1 MFRHSLEQPIELTP
15 GRPTAP
21 TLTLLMLV
29 AVFLLQTCTSKP
41 SEELQQ
47 QDQANSEAG
56 ISWFEGDVDEAF
68 ALASTEGKPVFL
80 YWGAEWCP
88 PCHYLK
94 DKLFTRPEFI
104 ARMED
109 FVPVY
114 LDGDTERAQIW
125 GEKLAVMGYPT
136 VIVFSPAGDEVM
148 RMPST
153 LPVDRYQEVLDAAM
167 ASTRPVRIVLEEVM
181 ASGPASADK
190 SDLAILA
197 YYSWSQD
204 SSVELTAKEKMST
217 FRRLYDETPDAIAVE
232 RSRFLTHYLIA
243 ATDMQRQSANS
254 EDAPGIAIEDLP
266 TLREESV
273 RILSDSDLRSANL
286 VWVLYYSTDTIGLL
300 APSGSREESDLIS
313 SWTAALVDI
322 ENDSTLALNDRL
334 SALRTQIALAELAA
348 KAESGAANDEAWEA
362 PEDLKDRVRERVAWA
377 LDETTAE
384 SELQTALNTMAY
396 LLASV
401 GLEDEAEGMLA
412 ARMNDTVAPYYFMTW
427 IGSLKQEA
435 GETEEALVWYR
446 RAYESSTGRYSR
458 FRWGTIYLR
467 QLLELA
473 PDEIPTIES
482 HSKEVLAELLALD
495 DAFAGGNQSRLEGL
509 ERSYLEWSEPGEREA
524 ALASLRDYV
533 HSACESFP
541 SEGEDSQAARCSSF
555 LAEAAP
561 PAQEA
566 T

>member
-1 MFRHSLEQPIELTP
+1 MFRQSLAQAIRPRASKLT
-15 GRPTAP
+15 T
-21 TLTLLMLV
+21 TTLSLLTLVAMLGLH
-29 AVFLLQTCTSKP
+29 ACAPRSP
-41 SEELQQ
+41 EEVQQ
-47 QDQANSEAG
+47 QDHESTKAG
-56 ISWFEGDVDEAF
+56 ISWFEGDVAEAF
-68 ALASTEGKPVFL
+68 ALASSRGKPVFL

-167 ASTRPVRIVLEEVM
+167 GSTRPVKDVLDDVM
-181 ASGPASADK
+181 TSGPATADP

-204 SSVELTAKEKMST
+204 SWVDLKAEEKMSV
-217 FRRLYDETPDAIAVE
+217 FRRLYEEAPEELAVE
-232 RSRFLTHYLIA
+232 RSRFLTHYLMA
-243 ATDMQRQSANS
+243 ATEMQRQTEGS
-254 EDAPGIAIEDLP
+254 EDESQIAKEDLQ
-266 TLREESV
+266 TLRDESV
-273 RILSDSDLRSANL
+273 RILSDRDLRSANL
-286 VWVLYYSTDTIGLL
+286 IWVLYYSTDTIGLL
-300 APSGSREESDLIS
+300 SSNGSQEESDLIQ
-313 SWTAALVDI
+313 SWTAALIDV
-322 ENDSTLALNDRL
+322 ENDPSLALNDRL
-334 SALRTQIALAELAA
+334 GALRTQIALAEHAA
-348 KAESGAANDEAWEA
+348 RAETEESEDEHWEA
-362 PEDLKDRVRERVAWA
+362 SDELRDRVREKVAWA

-384 SELQTALNTMAY
+384 SELQTAMNTMAY
-396 LLASV
+396 LLSSV

-412 ARMNDTVAPYYFMTW
+412 ARMNDTVAPYYFMSW
-427 IGSLKQEA
+427 IGSLKEEA
-435 GETEEALVWYR
+435 GETEEALAWYR
-446 RAYESSTGRYSR
+446 KAYESSTGRYSR
-458 FRWGTIYLR
+458 FRWGSMYLR
-467 QLLELA
+467 QLLDLA
-473 PDEIPTIES
+473 PDDIKTIES

-509 ERSYLEWSEPGEREA
+509 ERSYLDWSEPGEREA
-524 ALASLRDYV
+524 TLEALRDYV
-533 HSACESFP
+533 HGSCKRFP
-541 SEGEDSQAARCSSF
+541 SEGTDSQRSRCSSF
-555 LAEAAP
+555 LAEEEP
-561 PAQEA
+561 PSNQA

>member
-15 GRPTAP
+15 GKPTAT
-21 TLTLLMLV
+21 TLTVLALV
-29 AVFLLQTCTSKP
+29 AVFLLQTCASK
-41 SEELQQ
+41 SSDEVQQ
-47 QDQANSEAG
+47 HEQATKNVG

-167 ASTRPVRIVLEEVM
+167 GSTRPVKAVLDQVM

-204 SSVELTAKEKMST
+204 SSVELTAEEKMSI
-217 FRRLYDETPDAIAVE
+217 FRRLYDETPDSLAVE
-232 RSRFLTHYLIA
+232 RSRFLTQYLMA
-243 ATDMQRQSANS
+243 ATDMQRRSANA
-254 EDAPGIAIEDLP
+254 EDSPGLATQDLP
-266 TLREESV
+266 TLRDESV
-273 RILSDSDLRSANL
+273 RVLSDRDLRSANL
-286 VWVLYYSTDTIGLL
+286 IWVLYYSTDTIGLL
-300 APSGSREESDLIS
+300 SSNGSQEESDLIQ
-313 SWTAALVDI
+313 SWTAALIDV
-322 ENDSTLALNDRL
+322 ENDPSLALNDRL
-334 SALRTQIALAELAA
+334 GALRTQIALAEHAA
-348 KAESGAANDEAWEA
+348 RAETEESEDEHWEA
-362 PEDLKDRVRERVAWA
+362 SDELKDRVREKVAWA

-384 SELQTALNTMAY
+384 SELQTAMNTMAY
-396 LLASV
+396 LLSSV

-412 ARMNDTVAPYYFMTW
+412 ARMNDTVAPYYFMSW
-427 IGSLKQEA
+427 IGSLKEEA
-435 GETEEALVWYR
+435 GETEEALAWYR
-446 RAYESSTGRYSR
+446 KAYESSTGRYSR
-458 FRWGTIYLR
+458 FRWGSMYLR
-467 QLLELA
+467 QLLDLA
-473 PDEIPTIES
+473 PDDIKTIES

-509 ERSYLEWSEPGEREA
+509 ERSYLDWSEPGEREA
-524 ALASLRDYV
+524 TLESLRDYV
-533 HSACESFP
+533 HGSCERFP
-541 SEGEDSQAARCSSF
+541 SEGTDSQRSRCSSF
-555 LAEAAP
+555 LAEEEP
-561 PAQEA
+561 PSNQA